1 MYVFPTVK
9 APLFTY
15 SFWRKFQENSNQ
27 RKEFDFLKQI
37 TSYFMKNN
45 LMFRKYFMKCL
56 LNQNSTSEIFLP
68 RCDPVDIQALEIHL
82 GGVKFAKKKKLSQ
95 QVKLRRDVIN
105 FATQVSLW

>member
-1 MYVFPTVK
+1 MYRRYLVK
-9 APLFTY
+9 Y
-15 SFWRKFQENSNQ
+15 
-27 RKEFDFLKQI
+27 
-37 TSYFMKNN
+37 
-45 LMFRKYFMKCL
+45 C
-56 LNQNSTSEIFLP
+56 LNQNTTSERNLP